1 MRYKHAIALSGSIAT
16 GKSSVASIFLEFGF
30 SIIDA
35 DKIAHRILDKQAD
48 KIAKIFGK
56 QYCTEQ
62 VVDRKALGSLVFADK
77 KAKEKLESL
86 LHPLIEKEI
95 ERLSLELDKLGK
107 PYLVDIPLFFEFER
121 YDISSSIVVY
131 APLEIQLSR
140 LMTRDECS
148 KDEAYRRINSQ
159 MDIELK
165 KSKATYV
172 IDNSK
177 DMIHLRNECMH
188 IRDLILK
195 EYKV

>member
-1 MRYKHAIALSGSIAT
+1 MYYA
-16 GKSSVASIFLEFGF
+16 SVGLC
-30 SIIDA
+30 
-35 DKIAHRILDKQAD
+35 
-48 KIAKIFGK
+48 AK
-56 QYCTEQ
+56 
-62 VVDRKALGSLVFADK
+62 
-77 KAKEKLESL
+77 
-86 LHPLIEKEI
+86 
-95 ERLSLELDKLGK
+95 
-107 PYLVDIPLFFEFER
+107 
-121 YDISSSIVVY
+121 SSSIVVY

>member
-1 MRYKHAIALSGSIAT
+1 MRYKHAIALSGGIAT
-16 GKSSVASIFLEFGF
+16 GKSSVVSIFLEFGF

-35 DKIAHRILDKQAD
+35 DKIAHRILDRQVD
-48 KIAKIFGK
+48 KIAKIFGG

-62 VVDRKALGSLVFADK
+62 GVDRKALGSLVFADK

-121 YDISSSIVVY
+121 YNISSSIVVY
-131 APLEIQLSR
+131 APIEIQLSR

-177 DMIHLRNECMH
+177 DMIHLQNECMR

-195 EYKV
+195 KYKA